1 MTQAMQG
8 DLDQLLGDFDADLP
22 LAEARTIPASWYYRP
37 EIAREERRKV
47 FSDSW
52 QFAARAAQVDAPGQ
66 FVTLDVAGQPVLI
79 VREKSGSLVA
89 MANVCRHRAARI
101 ETRAEGT
108 TSRFRCR
115 YHGWA
120 YSLDGKLA
128 GTPDFEGVA
137 NFCKEDSGLPRF
149 HVDTWGP
156 LVFVHLGTPKMSL
169 AEFMRPVTMRSASRG
184 IDRLKFGGRRV
195 YEMQCNWK
203 IFCDNYLDGGYHIP
217 TLHPDLAKLVNMDTY
232 HTILDGEASLQMSP
246 LKATNAVRS
255 GEAAHYWWLYPNFM
269 INIYDSTMDT
279 NVVLPLGPDRCLCIF
294 DFFFAEVEG
303 DEAQAY
309 IDQSLAVA
317 HQVQLEDQDI
327 CEEVQ
332 RGLQSLSYET
342 GRFSVRRE
350 AGGYHFHQLL
360 ARGLRSA
367 RPAPPRDNLSVPP
380 GASRD
385 AARNPTGDRL

>member
-1 MTQAMQG
+1 MNLEG
-8 DLDQLLGDFDADLP
+8 FNPDLP
-22 LAEARTIPASWYYRP
+22 LAAASTIPSAWYHDP
-37 EIAREERRKV
+37 EIARAERRKV

-52 QFAARAAQVDAPGQ
+52 QFAARAEQLASPGQ
-66 FVTLDVAGQPVLI
+66 FVTLEIAGEPVMI
-79 VREKSGSLVA
+79 VRQKSGDLLA

-108 TSRFRCR
+108 ASRFRCR

-120 YSLDGKLA
+120 YALDGKLA
-128 GTPDFEGVA
+128 GTPDFEGVE
-137 NFCKEDSGLPRF
+137 NFCKEESGLPRYQ
-149 HVDTWGP
+149 VDVWGP
-156 LVFVHLGTPKMSL
+156 LVFVHLGTPKASL
-169 AEFMRPVTMRSASRG
+169 TEFMRPVTERSGSRG
-184 IDRLKFGGRRV
+184 IDRLKFGARRV
-195 YEMQCNWK
+195 YEMNCNWK

-279 NVVLPLGPDRCLCIF
+279 NVVLPLGPDKCLCIF
-294 DFFFAEVEG
+294 DFFFAETEG
-303 DEAQAY
+303 AGAKAY
-309 IDQSLAVA
+309 MEQSLAVA

-332 RGLQSLSYET
+332 RGLQSSSYDT

-350 AGGYHFHQLL
+350 SGGYHFHQML
-360 ARGLRSA
+360 ARSLR
-367 RPAPPRDNLSVPP
+367 L
-380 GASRD
+380 
-385 AARNPTGDRL
+385 T

>member
-1 MTQAMQG
+1 MHSTE
-8 DLDQLLGDFDADLP
+8 LERLLADFDPDLP
-22 LAEARTIPASWYYRP
+22 LAEAKTIPASWYYRP
-37 EIAREERRKV
+37 EIAQEERVKI
-47 FSDSW
+47 FGDSW
-52 QFAARAAQVDAPGQ
+52 QFAARTEQLQTPGQ
-66 FVTLDVAGQPVLI
+66 FVTIEIAGEPVLI
-79 VREKSGSLVA
+79 VRDKGGNLLA

-108 TSRFRCR
+108 ASRFRCR

-120 YSLDGKLA
+120 YALDGRLA

-137 NFCKEDSGLPRF
+137 NFCKEESGLPRY
-149 HVDTWGP
+149 HVDQWGP
-156 LVFVHLGTPKMSL
+156 LVFVHLGKPKMSL
-169 AEFMRPVTMRSASRG
+169 AEFMRPVTMRSGQRG
-184 IDRLKFGGRRV
+184 IDQLKFGGRRV
-195 YEMQCNWK
+195 YEMKCNWK

-217 TLHPDLAKLVNMDTY
+217 TLHPDLAKLVDMDTY

-246 LKATNAVRS
+246 LKANHPVRS

-294 DFFFAEVEG
+294 DFFFAETAGEA
-303 DEAQAY
+303 AQAY
-309 IDQSLAVA
+309 IEQSLAVA

-332 RGLQSLSYET
+332 RGLQSTSYDT

-360 ARGLRSA
+360 ARGLRSSTRTPA
-367 RPAPPRDNLSVPP
+367 RDIPSPRREGSQ
-380 GASRD
+380 D
-385 AARNPTGDRL
+385 ATKSPMGDHP